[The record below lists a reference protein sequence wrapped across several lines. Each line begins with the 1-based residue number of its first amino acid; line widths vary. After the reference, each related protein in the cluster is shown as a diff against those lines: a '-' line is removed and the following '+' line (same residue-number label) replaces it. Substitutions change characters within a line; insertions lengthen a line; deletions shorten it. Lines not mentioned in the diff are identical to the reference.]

1 MTDQT
6 DRPHER
12 TAPGHSGP
20 GNGHNSTLNGN
31 GGHNGHATSG
41 GTSPAGTGAAAA
53 APPVDPPGLSVVAV
67 DDERPALDEL
77 TYLLSA
83 DSRIGSIRTASS
95 GPEAMRLLGGRQRVD
110 ALFLDIRMPGATG
123 LDLAKALARRA
134 DSPQIVFVT
143 AHEDFAVGAF
153 DLHACD
159 YLLKPVRQDRLA
171 EAVRRVGERLNA
183 RTRPSAAQAE
193 EDEVVPV
200 ELAGV
205 TRFLTRSQI
214 RFVEAQGDYARLHT
228 AAGSHLV
235 RISLATLEERWT
247 PHGFARIHRSYLVS
261 LRHVQEVRWDAGHT
275 TVKVGD
281 RMLTVSRRHAR
292 ELRDRMLGERHPAE
306 GARR

>member
-1 MTDQT
+1 MTQQA
-6 DRPHER
+6 DRPQPER
-12 TAPGHSGP
+12 AQPER
-20 GNGHNSTLNGN
+20 
-31 GGHNGHATSG
+31 
-41 GTSPAGTGAAAA
+41 
-53 APPVDPPGLSVVAV
+53 PGLAVLAV
-67 DDERPALDEL
+67 DDERPALEEL

-95 GPEAMRLLGGRQRVD
+95 GAEAIRMLSGEQRID

-123 LDLAKALARRA
+123 VDIARTLARRP

-153 DLHACD
+153 ELHAVD
-159 YLLKPVRQDRLA
+159 YVLKPVRQDRLA
-171 EAVRRVGERLNA
+171 EAIRRVHERLHA
-183 RTRPSAAQAE
+183 RTQTAST

-214 RFVEAQGDYARLHT
+214 RYVEAQGDYARLHT
-228 AAGSHLV
+228 ASGSHLV

-247 PHGFARIHRSYLVS
+247 PHGFARIHRSYLVA

-281 RMLTVSRRHAR
+281 KTLAVSRRHAR
-292 ELRDRMLGERHPAE
+292 ELRDRLLGDANRQ
-306 GARR
+306 R

>member
-1 MTDQT
+1 MTQQADRQPA
-6 DRPHER
+6 DRP
-12 TAPGHSGP
+12 
-20 GNGHNSTLNGN
+20 
-31 GGHNGHATSG
+31 
-41 GTSPAGTGAAAA
+41 
-53 APPVDPPGLSVVAV
+53 GLAVLAV
-67 DDERPALDEL
+67 DDERPALEEL

-95 GPEAMRLLGGRQRVD
+95 GAEAIRMLSGEQRID
-110 ALFLDIRMPGATG
+110 ALFLDVRMPGATG
-123 LDLAKALARRA
+123 VDIARTLARRP

-153 DLHACD
+153 ELHAVD
-159 YLLKPVRQDRLA
+159 YVLKPVRQDRLA
-171 EAVRRVGERLNA
+171 EAIRRVHERLHT
-183 RTRPSAAQAE
+183 RTRTAPT

-214 RFVEAQGDYARLHT
+214 RYVEAHGDYARLHT
-228 AAGSHLV
+228 SSGSHLV

-247 PHGFARIHRSYLVS
+247 PHGFARIHRSYLVA

-281 RMLTVSRRHAR
+281 KTLAVSRRHAR
-292 ELRDRMLGERHPAE
+292 ELRDRLLGDANRCL
-306 GARR
+306 

>member
-1 MTDQT
+1 MTQPAERQDRQQT
-6 DRPHER
+6 ER
-12 TAPGHSGP
+12 
-20 GNGHNSTLNGN
+20 
-31 GGHNGHATSG
+31 
-41 GTSPAGTGAAAA
+41 
-53 APPVDPPGLSVVAV
+53 PGLAVLAV
-67 DDERPALDEL
+67 DDERPALEEL

-95 GPEAMRLLGGRQRVD
+95 GAEAIRVLNEQQRVD

-123 LDLAKALARRA
+123 VDIARTLARRP
-134 DSPQIVFVT
+134 DSPQVVFVT

-153 DLHACD
+153 ELHAVD
-159 YLLKPVRQDRLA
+159 YVLKPVRQDRLA
-171 EAVRRVGERLNA
+171 EAIRRVHERVHV
-183 RTRPSAAQAE
+183 RTRSEPAE

-214 RFVEAQGDYARLHT
+214 RYVEAHGDYARLHT
-228 AAGSHLV
+228 ASGSHLV

-247 PHGFARIHRSYLVS
+247 PHGFARIHRSYLVA

-281 RMLTVSRRHAR
+281 KTLAVSRRHAR
-292 ELRDRMLGERHPAE
+292 ELRDRLLGDANRQ
-306 GARR
+306 R